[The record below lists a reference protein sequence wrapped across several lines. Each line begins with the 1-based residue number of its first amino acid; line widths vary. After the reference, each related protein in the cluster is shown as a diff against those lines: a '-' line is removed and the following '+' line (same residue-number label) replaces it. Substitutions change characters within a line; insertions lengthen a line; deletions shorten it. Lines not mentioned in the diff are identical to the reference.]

1 MTRNK
6 LALFQKFLEDLKGIK
21 PRKAYIFR
29 FDEDIFSE
37 YNSLLIGKTK
47 IGLQ

>member
-6 LALFQKFLEDLKGIK
+6 LVLFKKFLEDLKGIK

-29 FDEDIFSE
+29 FDEDIFAD
-37 YNSLLIGKTK
+37 YNSLHIGKTK
-47 IGLQ
+47 ICLQ